1 MRKLYL
7 KYALTDLA
15 IDRIIQMA
23 WEDRTPF
30 EAITAQFGLS
40 EAEIIAL
47 MRHEMTLRNW
57 QKWRARVQG
66 RRTKHLALRE
76 GEVLR
81 FRCSRQRNISRNRI
95 AKR

>member
-1 MRKLYL
+1 MRKLYQ

-40 EAEIIAL
+40 EAEVIVL

-76 GEVLR
+76 DEVLR

>member
-1 MRKLYL
+1 MRKLYQ
-7 KYALTDLA
+7 KYALTDLS

-40 EAEIIAL
+40 EAEVITL

-76 GEVLR
+76 DEVLR

>member
-1 MRKLYL
+1 MRKLYQ
-7 KYALTDLA
+7 KYALTDLS

-40 EAEIIAL
+40 EAEVIAL

-76 GEVLR
+76 DEVLR

>member
-1 MRKLYL
+1 MSKLYL
-7 KYALTDLA
+7 KYALTDLDL
-15 IDRIIQMA
+15 DRIIQMA

-40 EAEIIAL
+40 EAEVIAL

-76 GEVLR
+76 DEVLR
-81 FRCSRQRNISRNRI
+81 FKCSRQRNISRNRI